1 MKDKRCR
8 PQGKG
13 WRTEKRRIKLE
24 KDELRV
30 EETEDME
37 PRTEGGRQGIN
48 DRKNRGRED
57 EEGRNMEEKNEGRTM
72 EDDGYGSDGGGWRL
86 EVEGWRTE

>member
-8 PQGKG
+8 PEGKG

-24 KDELRV
+24 KDELRM

-37 PRTEGGRQGIN
+37 PRTEGGRQG
-48 DRKNRGRED
+48 DK
-57 EEGRNMEEKNEGRTM
+57 
-72 EDDGYGSDGGGWRL
+72 
-86 EVEGWRTE
+86 